1 MRNKISEE
9 MVTFR
14 AQSGLSQAKCAKGAG
29 ITIQTWN
36 QIELGRQSPSRVTET
51 KIRLF
56 MYGKGAEA

>member
-1 MRNKISEE
+1 MKNKISDE
-9 MVTFR
+9 MVVFR
-14 AQSGLSQAKCAKGAG
+14 AQSGLSQAECAKRAG

-36 QIELGRQSPSRVTET
+36 QVELGRQSPSRVTET